1 VRKNILFITGQFIP
15 YAKSIGG
22 VIRVYSFLQTLKKKY
37 NVYLLAD
44 SGNYNGYL
52 GLSKKNLDLVNI
64 IYLKKKKISS
74 TLYLFKNFIF
84 FKILK
89 NFLYLLSIDYSFSSS
104 YFEKT
109 LKIIES
115 KKINYIIISGPPFS
129 LFFLIK
135 KIKKKFP
142 YIKIIVDYRDSWT
155 GRINN
160 LSLLLVKKIVRNF
173 IEKKILNYVEY
184 ILVATNN
191 IKKNLSQITKK
202 KIILITNGY
211 INNFNNT
218 KLTQRNSSRS
228 KKILV
233 GYFGL
238 ISDQSDGYRDIK
250 ILYNIFK
257 NDLFL
262 QNKYIFYF
270 FGNNTIS
277 KTSIKNFSI
286 FKFKKNIPYKNVLS
300 VMRQMDYLLCLHT
313 ERNTSK
319 EVITGKLYE
328 YISSKRPIIFISA
341 GDTEGGE
348 IVKKY
353 RLGYSIN
360 YLKMNLNFFFNNLKK
375 NSMFIANKN
384 ISIFSRKVQNK
395 KLLKIIN

>member
-1 VRKNILFITGQFIP
+1 VKKNILFITGQFIP
-15 YAKSIGG
+15 YTKSIGG

-52 GLSKKNLDLVNI
+52 GLSKKKLDLVNI
-64 IYLKKKKISS
+64 IYLEKKKLSAI
-74 TLYLFKNFIF
+74 LYLFKDFVF

-104 YFEKT
+104 YYQKT

-115 KKINYIIISGPPFS
+115 KKINYVIISGPPFS

-160 LSLLLVKKIVRNF
+160 LSLLLVKKIIRNF
-173 IEKKILNYVEY
+173 IEKKILVFVEY

-218 KLTQRNSSRS
+218 QSTQRNSSRS

-238 ISDQSDGYRDIK
+238 ISDQSGGYRDIK
-250 ILYNIFK
+250 ILYNVFK
-257 NDLFL
+257 NDSFL

-341 GDTEGGE
+341 GDTEGGK

-353 RLGYSIN
+353 RLGYSLN
-360 YLKMNLNFFFNNLKK
+360 YLKTSLKFFFENLKK
-375 NSMFIANKN
+375 NSKFSANKN

-395 KLLKIIN
+395 KLLKIIK

>member
-1 VRKNILFITGQFIP
+1 MRKNILFITGQFIP

>member
-1 VRKNILFITGQFIP
+1 
-15 YAKSIGG
+15 
-22 VIRVYSFLQTLKKKY
+22 
-37 NVYLLAD
+37 
-44 SGNYNGYL
+44 
-52 GLSKKNLDLVNI
+52 
-64 IYLKKKKISS
+64 
-74 TLYLFKNFIF
+74 
-84 FKILK
+84 
-89 NFLYLLSIDYSFSSS
+89 
-104 YFEKT
+104 
-109 LKIIES
+109 
-115 KKINYIIISGPPFS
+115 
-129 LFFLIK
+129 
-135 KIKKKFP
+135 
-142 YIKIIVDYRDSWT
+142 
-155 GRINN
+155 
-160 LSLLLVKKIVRNF
+160 LLLVQKIVRNF
-173 IEKKILNYVEY
+173 IEKKILNLVEY

-191 IKKNLSQITKK
+191 IKKNLSHITKK

-218 KLTQRNSSRS
+218 KLTQRSGRS

-238 ISDQSDGYRDIK
+238 ISDQSGGYRDIK

-313 ERNTSK
+313 DHTTSK

-328 YISSKRPIIFISA
+328 YISSKRPVIFISA
-341 GDTEGGE
+341 GVTEGGE

-353 RLGYSIN
+353 RLGYSLN
-360 YLKMNLNFFFNNLKK
+360 YLNTSLKIFFKNLKK
-375 NSMFIANKN
+375 NSKFIANKN
-384 ISIFSRKVQNK
+384 ISMFSRKVQNK
-395 KLLKIIN
+395 KLLKIIK

>member
-52 GLSKKNLDLVNI
+52 GLSKKNLNLVNI

-89 NFLYLLSIDYSFSSS
+89 NFFYLLSIDYSFSSS
-104 YFEKT
+104 YFQKT

-160 LSLLLVKKIVRNF
+160 LSLLLVKKIVRNL

-218 KLTQRNSSRS
+218 KLTQRNSNRS

-238 ISDQSDGYRDIK
+238 ISDQSGGYRDIK

-353 RLGYSIN
+353 RLGYSLN
-360 YLKMNLNFFFNNLKK
+360 YLKISLKFFFNNLKK
-375 NSMFIANKN
+375 NSKFGANKN

-395 KLLKIIN
+395 KLLKIIK

>member
-52 GLSKKNLDLVNI
+52 GLSKKNLDLVTI

-104 YFEKT
+104 YFQKT

-395 KLLKIIN
+395 KLLKIIK

>member
-1 VRKNILFITGQFIP
+1 MRKNILFITGQFIP
-15 YAKSIGG
+15 YTKSIGG

-52 GLSKKNLDLVNI
+52 GLSKKSLDLVNI
-64 IYLKKKKISS
+64 VYLKKKKISA

-84 FKILK
+84 FIILK
-89 NFLYLLSIDYSFSSS
+89 NLLYLLSIDYSFSSS
-104 YFEKT
+104 YFQKT

-115 KKINYIIISGPPFS
+115 KKINYVIISGPPFS
-129 LFFLIK
+129 LFFLIN

-160 LSLLLVKKIVRNF
+160 PSLLLVQKIVRNF
-173 IEKKILNYVEY
+173 IEKKILNLVEY

-191 IKKNLSQITKK
+191 IKKNLSHITKK

-218 KLTQRNSSRS
+218 KLTQRSGRS

-238 ISDQSDGYRDIK
+238 ISDQSGGYRDIK

-313 ERNTSK
+313 DHTTSK

-328 YISSKRPIIFISA
+328 YISSKRPVIFISA
-341 GDTEGGE
+341 GVTEGGE

-353 RLGYSIN
+353 RLGYSLN
-360 YLKMNLNFFFNNLKK
+360 YLNTSLKIFFKNLKK
-375 NSMFIANKN
+375 NSKFIANKN
-384 ISIFSRKVQNK
+384 ISMFSRKVQNK
-395 KLLKIIN
+395 KLLKIIK

>member
-1 VRKNILFITGQFIP
+1 MKKNILFITGQFIP
-15 YAKSIGG
+15 YTKSIGG

-52 GLSKKNLDLVNI
+52 GLSKKKLDLVNI
-64 IYLKKKKISS
+64 IYLEKKKLSAI
-74 TLYLFKNFIF
+74 LYLFKDFVF

-104 YFEKT
+104 YYQKT

-115 KKINYIIISGPPFS
+115 KKINYVIISGPPFS

-160 LSLLLVKKIVRNF
+160 LSLLLVKKIIRNF
-173 IEKKILNYVEY
+173 IEKKILVFVEY

-218 KLTQRNSSRS
+218 QSTQRNSSRS

-238 ISDQSDGYRDIK
+238 ISDQSGGYRDIK
-250 ILYNIFK
+250 ILYNVFK
-257 NDLFL
+257 NDSFL

-341 GDTEGGE
+341 GDTEGGK

-353 RLGYSIN
+353 RLGYSLN
-360 YLKMNLNFFFNNLKK
+360 YLKTSLKFFFENLKK
-375 NSMFIANKN
+375 NSKFSANKN

-395 KLLKIIN
+395 KLLKIIK

>member
-238 ISDQSDGYRDIK
+238 ISDQSGGYRDIK

>member
-1 VRKNILFITGQFIP
+1 MRKNILFITGQFIP

-52 GLSKKNLDLVNI
+52 GLSKKNLNLVNI

-89 NFLYLLSIDYSFSSS
+89 NFFYLLSIDYSFSSS
-104 YFEKT
+104 YFQKT

-160 LSLLLVKKIVRNF
+160 LSLLLVKKIVRNL

-218 KLTQRNSSRS
+218 KLTQRNSNRS

-238 ISDQSDGYRDIK
+238 ISDQSGGYRDIK

-353 RLGYSIN
+353 RLGYSLN
-360 YLKMNLNFFFNNLKK
+360 YLKISLKFFFNNLKK
-375 NSMFIANKN
+375 NSKFGANKN

-395 KLLKIIN
+395 KLLKIIK

>member
-1 VRKNILFITGQFIP
+1 MRKNILFITGQFIP

-238 ISDQSDGYRDIK
+238 ISDQSGGYRDIK

>member
-1 VRKNILFITGQFIP
+1 MRKNILFITGQFIP

-52 GLSKKNLDLVNI
+52 GLSKKNLDLVTI

-104 YFEKT
+104 YFQKT

-395 KLLKIIN
+395 KLLKIIK